1 MNYINEETLQT
12 LLTGAEGV
20 AKVVSGTTAVLINE
34 AINWY
39 ILSGLLAVLKFAS
52 VFVIFYIVKRYID
65 LVEDTLGTATTK
77 AFKTTLLII
86 SLAFFTIKSY
96 PHIENITKAMVAPKL
111 FILEKGQELL
121 QKRESKCQ

>member
-39 ILSGLLAVLKFAS
+39 ILSGLLAILKFAS

-96 PHIENITKAMVAPKL
+96 PHIESITKAMVAPKL